1 MTATVSTRS
10 PEQPETPGALRSLI
24 PGGGWGQWLR
34 QRGVYVALAVLVLY
48 NVLFTAHFNNW
59 DTLQLLFAQ
68 LPPVLLVSL
77 GMALVIGT
85 GGIDLSVGATMAVA
99 SAVMAKFVAPTSSG
113 GFGAAIFAAI
123 VLGIL
128 AGLAIGIFNGVV
140 VAVAKVQPIVATL
153 SLLVAGRGLALV
165 ITGGALIELFVPFL
179 KVVRQG
185 ELFGIPYVMWVAA
198 IIAVV
203 VTVLVRKTTF
213 GFRLVAIGGNL
224 RASVLAGIPVRRT
237 LITVYAI
244 SGVLAAIAG
253 EIATARLR
261 ASDPSYIGLLME
273 LSAITAVVV
282 GGTPLNGGRVRILGT
297 VAGVVLMQLLQT
309 TLVSHNIPDSVSQMV
324 EALIIIAAVY
334 IQRTSG
340 PRPARTA
347 KVAKTGRVAGIVGSK
362 A

>member
-1 MTATVSTRS
+1 MTATLSKPTPASGRF
-10 PEQPETPGALRSLI
+10 QPDA
-24 PGGGWGQWLR
+24 GWGQWL
-34 QRGVYVALAVLVLY
+34 QERGVYVALLVLVLY
-48 NVLFTAHFNNW
+48 NVVFTAHFNNW
-59 DTLQLLFAQ
+59 DTVQLLFAQ

-85 GGIDLSVGATMAVA
+85 GGIDLSVGATMAIA
-99 SAVMAKFVAPTSSG
+99 SAVMAKFVSPASSG
-113 GFGAAIFAAI
+113 GFGGPIFLAIT
-123 VLGIL
+123 VGIA
-128 AGLAIGIFNGVV
+128 AGLAVGVFNGVV

-165 ITGGALIELFVPFL
+165 ITGGALVELFVPFL

-185 ELFGIPYVMWVAA
+185 ELFGIPYVMLVAA
-198 IIAVV
+198 AVAIG
-203 VTVLVRKTTF
+203 VTVLLRGTTF
-213 GFRLVAIGGNL
+213 GYRLVAIGGNL

-261 ASDPSYIGLLME
+261 ASDPSYIGLLVE
-273 LSAITAVVV
+273 LAAITAVVV
-282 GGTPLNGGRVRILGT
+282 GGTPLSGGRVRILGT

-324 EALIIIAAVY
+324 EALIIVGAVY
-334 IQRTSG
+334 LQRTS
-340 PRPARTA
+340 RSSA
-347 KVAKTGRVAGIVGSK
+347 
-362 A
+362 